1 MKAIELLKR
10 LPLEQMGADV
20 LIDLGTEKIFISRTG
35 QVSDTVEDM
44 VDVTL
49 RLSEDDLV
57 AVLEGK
63 ENVISLFTMGRIEVE
78 GDMDLAIRLKDILG

>member
-20 LIDLGTEKIFISRTG
+20 LIYLGTEKIFISRTG
-35 QVSDTVEDM
+35 QVSDRVGDM

>member
-1 MKAIELLKR
+1 MLNLLKR
-10 LPLEQMGADV
+10 LPLEQVNADV
-20 LIDLGTEKIFISRTG
+20 LIDLGAAKIFISRTG
-35 QVSDTVEDM
+35 QVSETAGDM

-49 RLSEDDLV
+49 RISEDDLV

-78 GDMDLAIRLKDILG
+78 GDMDIAIRLKDILG

>member
-1 MKAIELLKR
+1 MPNLLKR
-10 LPLEQMGADV
+10 LPLEQVDADV
-20 LIDLGTEKIFISRTG
+20 LIDLGAAKIFISRTG
-35 QVSDTVEDM
+35 QVSETAGDM

-49 RLSEDDLV
+49 RLSENDLV

-78 GDMDLAIRLKDILG
+78 GDMDIAVRLKDILG

>member
-10 LPLEQMGADV
+10 LPLDQMGADV

>member
-44 VDVTL
+44 IDVTL